1 MNKKLFVGLIAAII
15 LAGVVFIAWISLGS
29 REATAYDYDLSKY
42 VKTGEYKDLPY
53 YKEEAEV
60 TEEDIKNEI
69 DIRLKR
75 ASKTENIK
83 EGVVETGDT
92 INVAYVGTID
102 GVAFE
107 GGTTESSDITIG
119 TTNMID
125 GFVEGLI
132 GKNVG
137 EKVTL
142 NLKFPDDYHA
152 QDLAGKDCVFEV
164 TINSKKV
171 TTTPELDEE
180 FVKDNSDLKT
190 VEEYKALVKEEIL
203 KRKQDNIDKM
213 MKDELWSY
221 ILKNSEAIEYPEKE
235 LAEAAKKADTLEEQY
250 KQQAAS
256 YGLEWEEFLKQAM
269 KSDLE
274 GFKTIKET
282 YAKNIVLNEMVMYSL
297 CRSENIK
304 ISNSEYNKELEE
316 ILNGSGYT
324 KKSFEE
330 AFGQSIEKFAESNN
344 WKNTML
350 LDKLLDKVI
359 DLGKEVSKDEYK
371 SIVEKRN
378 AEDAANQDKES
389 SENSQG

>member
-15 LAGVVFIAWISLGS
+15 LAGVIFVAWMSLGS

-53 YKEEAEV
+53 YNEKAEA
-60 TEEDIKNEI
+60 TEEDIKN
-69 DIRLKR
+69 DIEARLNR
-75 ASKTENIK
+75 ASKTENVK
-83 EGVVETGDT
+83 EGVVENGDT

-102 GVAFE
+102 GVAFD

-132 GKNVG
+132 GKKVG

-142 NLKFPDDYHA
+142 NLRFPDDYKA
-152 QDLAGKDCVFEV
+152 ENLAGKDCVFEV

-171 TTTPELDEE
+171 TTTPELNED
-180 FVKDNSDLKT
+180 FVKENSDVKT
-190 VEEYKALVKEEIL
+190 VDEFKAFVKEEIL
-203 KRKQDNIDKM
+203 KRKQENIDKM
-213 MKDELWSY
+213 MKEELWAY
-221 ILKNSEAIEYPEKE
+221 ILKNSEAKDYPEKE
-235 LAEAAKKADTLEEQY
+235 LAEANKKADALEEQY

-256 YGLEWEEFLKQAM
+256 YGLEWEDFLKQAM
-269 KSDLE
+269 NSDLE
-274 GFKTIKET
+274 GFKTIKEN

-297 CRSENIK
+297 CRSEHIK

-316 ILNGSGYT
+316 ILTSSGYT

-330 AFGQSIEKFAESNN
+330 AFGQSIEKFAEGNN

-350 LDKLLDKVI
+350 LDKLLDRVRE
-359 DLGKEVSKDEYK
+359 LGKEVSKEEYK

-378 AEDAANQDKES
+378 AEEAENKDKES
-389 SENSQG
+389 SENN